1 MRYFSGLL
9 AWVAVQ
15 RKESA
20 MTPRLLV
27 PLLLVTLTALTGPAA
42 AGPRGQNFGTH
53 LSGDEEV
60 PPRDTPAQGQAK
72 FHLSRD
78 GSTIKYKLI
87 ASNIEN
93 VTAAHI
99 HCGAAGTNGPV
110 IQFLYGPAPAGGGPQ
125 NGVLAK
131 GSFAPP
137 SGDCAGTSFLDAMRS
152 GLTYVNVHTDDNV
165 PPTNTGPGDFPGGE
179 IRGQI
184 EAHGPKR

>member
-1 MRYFSGLL
+1 VTGR
-9 AWVAVQ
+9 
-15 RKESA
+15 RKELVVK
-20 MTPRLLV
+20 PRLLV
-27 PLLLVTLTALTGPAA
+27 PLLLVTLTSLTGPAA
-42 AGPRGQNFGTH
+42 AAPRGQNFGTH

-60 PPRDTPAQGQAK
+60 PPRDTQAQGQAK

-78 GSTIKYKLI
+78 ESTIKYKLI

-99 HCGAAGTNGPV
+99 HCGAAGTNGPP
-110 IQFLYGPAPAGGGPQ
+110 IQFLYGPAAPGGGPH

-137 SGDCAGTSFLDAMRS
+137 SGSCAGTTFLDAMQS
-152 GLTYVNVHTDDNV
+152 GLAYVNVHTDDGV
-165 PPTNTGPGDFPGGE
+165 PPANTGPGDFPDGE

-184 EAHGPKR
+184 EAHGPKP